1 MAMYE
6 IIGII
11 ASLFVL
17 LSFVFKNQKTIRTIN
32 IIGATLFVVYGVLI
46 SAVSVWLLNGLLI
59 FIHIYY
65 LAKGVK

>member
-1 MAMYE
+1 MYE

-65 LAKGVK
+65 LTKGVK